1 MRARSQNCASSER
14 IGDSRPNDRPE
25 ALGRLHD
32 GVLIPGFVVGQHC
45 HLVVFPRLTCAV
57 SPRWPQR
64 VLQGVQ
70 LLNAA

>member
-45 HLVVFPRLTCAV
+45 HRFPASHMRCVASLATAR
-57 SPRWPQR
+57 PAGR
-64 VLQGVQ
+64 
-70 LLNAA
+70 AAAQCR